1 MNINALAH
9 TSSAP
14 VKPLWIRLVPLFC
27 LIVTAIVGQFLILRA
42 CAFYEAERLM
52 QQSIALY
59 EAGTHPKSR
68 ELAARS
74 IRLNPRN
81 GYAYWRLGAN
91 ELYLEKFAAA
101 DQTFADG
108 VQFMPHLPQIY
119 RLMGQSQ
126 YFQKHFEEAG
136 AALNRFFNM
145 EPAPRVAPDIMH
157 RMRAQSLYRGQHYGE
172 ATMALSKAEEFPQ
185 FRAELMQS
193 RVVNA
198 IIMNQNVQGDYL
210 YRRLRGL
217 FPNQPLDSTELFTG
231 VLAENKVQSVVRFLE
246 FLRLRG
252 DNDPS
257 LRITLAMAY
266 MRQQKMD
273 AALTILTEIR
283 AEAPSDPQVYLLIG
297 DVLERKGDL
306 KGARENYSIHLKLTP
321 KSPYR
326 AELEKRHGK
335 F

>member
-1 MNINALAH
+1 MPIKKRIWTHLLFALMVVFA
-9 TSSAP
+9 
-14 VKPLWIRLVPLFC
+14 LGL
-27 LIVTAIVGQFLILRA
+27 GQWLILRA
-42 CAFYEAERLM
+42 LRVYEGERLM
-52 QQSIALY
+52 QQSISLY
-59 EAGTHPKSR
+59 EAGSHSKSR
-68 ELAARS
+68 ELADRS

-91 ELYLEKFAAA
+91 ELYLEKFSSA
-101 DQTFADG
+101 DQTFSAG
-108 VQFMPHLPQIY
+108 LRFMPHLPQIY
-119 RLMGQSQ
+119 RLIGQSR

-136 AALNRFFNM
+136 QTLNKFFRM
-145 EPAPRVAPDIMH
+145 EPAPRVALDIMH
-157 RMRAQSLYRGQHYGE
+157 RMRAQSLYRSQHYGE
-172 ATMALSKAEEFPQ
+172 ATMALSMAEEFPQ

-198 IIMNQNVQGDYL
+198 IIMNQNVHADYL

-257 LRITLAMAY
+257 LRLTLAMAY

-297 DVLERKGDL
+297 DVLERKGDI